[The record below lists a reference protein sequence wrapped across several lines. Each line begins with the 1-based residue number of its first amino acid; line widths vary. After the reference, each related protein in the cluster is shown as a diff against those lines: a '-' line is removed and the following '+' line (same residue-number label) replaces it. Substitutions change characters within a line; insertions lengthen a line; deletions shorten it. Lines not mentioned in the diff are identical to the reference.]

1 MERSIRGGG
10 FSFALFR
17 VQVNI
22 SNCIVLCAIP
32 TWSFL
37 YSLLYRPSGCGQEQ
51 TKSKWKKITAAARQR
66 RREKRKSS
74 SAIFLFLF
82 SFFSFFDS
90 WGFSALTRKRKGKE
104 EEVFDV
110 KYLILAEKDVKV
122 TERLFHFFFLFFFTF
137 VEINTKSKNWQ
148 WNFVLFIL
156 FFFIC
161 GRSRSYFFLLF
172 FCDSTFWRLADF
184 SAHETLPSCDRIV
197 FSPEIKW
204 IWFFL
209 YRCKN
214 KKKDFFCCCCCPWE
228 RRNSASSTSVS
239 SRWDTETTTTRTW
252 NKYIE
257 KREKYKRKC
266 FSFSFF
272 FFSYLW
278 KKRRVEYGI

>member
-22 SNCIVLCAIP
+22 WNCIVLCAIP

-82 SFFSFFDS
+82 SIFF
-90 WGFSALTRKRKGKE
+90 LTAEDFLRWRENAREKKK
-104 EEVFDV
+104 VFDV

-122 TERLFHFFFLFFFTF
+122 TERLFHFFFFFTF
-137 VEINTKSKNWQ
+137 VEINTKYKNWQ

-172 FCDSTFWRLADF
+172 FCDSTFWHLADF

-214 KKKDFFCCCCCPWE
+214 
-228 RRNSASSTSVS
+228 
-239 SRWDTETTTTRTW
+239 
-252 NKYIE
+252 
-257 KREKYKRKC
+257 
-266 FSFSFF
+266 
-272 FFSYLW
+272 L
-278 KKRRVEYGI
+278 KKRNFFVVVFVAHENVETLRPLLPCLHGGTRKQLQHGRGIST

>member
-1 MERSIRGGG
+1 ME
-10 FSFALFR
+10 
-17 VQVNI
+17 
-22 SNCIVLCAIP
+22 
-32 TWSFL
+32 
-37 YSLLYRPSGCGQEQ
+37 
-51 TKSKWKKITAAARQR
+51 KITAAARQR

-82 SFFSFFDS
+82 SIFFFDS

-122 TERLFHFFFLFFFTF
+122 TALVSFFFLFFTF

-148 WNFVLFIL
+148 WNFFVLFIL

-172 FCDSTFWRLADF
+172 FWDSTFWRLADF

-214 KKKDFFCCCCCPWE
+214 E
-228 RRNSASSTSVS
+228 
-239 SRWDTETTTTRTW
+239 
-252 NKYIE
+252 
-257 KREKYKRKC
+257 
-266 FSFSFF
+266 
-272 FFSYLW
+272 
-278 KKRRVEYGI
+278 KKRTFFVVVVVHENVETLRPLLPCLHGGTRKQLQHGRGIST